1 MKKIFLLLY
10 TNRYSTLEN
19 VKRLRSRVQGYV
31 TGDEKVWICASLGSI
46 EKERFNP
53 QHINIKVWTEV
64 WNFEVNRSE
73 VELRPRGNRI
83 IRYDVCV
90 FLL

>member
-31 TGDEKVWICASLGSI
+31 TGDEKVWICESI
-46 EKERFNP
+46 K
-53 QHINIKVWTEV
+53 KT
-64 WNFEVNRSE
+64 
-73 VELRPRGNRI
+73 
-83 IRYDVCV
+83 
-90 FLL
+90 